1 MLSFKIQIG
10 KVKTS
15 QTTCEFTLIS
25 LYFKLQ
31 IFEFKQL
38 IDNIT
43 IDF

>member
-1 MLSFKIQIG
+1 MLSFKTQVG

-38 IDNIT
+38 IDDIA
-43 IDF
+43 IDL